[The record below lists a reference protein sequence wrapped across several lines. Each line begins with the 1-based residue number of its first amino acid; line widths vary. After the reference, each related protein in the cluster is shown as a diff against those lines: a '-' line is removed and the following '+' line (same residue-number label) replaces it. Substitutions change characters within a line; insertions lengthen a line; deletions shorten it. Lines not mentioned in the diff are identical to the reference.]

1 MGSTNAQVPSEA
13 WALVGG
19 LGASLL
25 SRRIHPPPSEGP

>member
-25 SRRIHPPPSEGP
+25 SRRIHPLPL